1 MTTRTKITGVVLG
14 AAVVGALALVPLTD
28 DGPGHDTGPD
38 SAATGATAGGNVVL
52 GESEKEGVPSFTA
65 TDWVS
70 HGDQVAVVRV
80 TAEHEQRET
89 SSADSSADPGEDS
102 GDGSGDGSGE
112 DYLSR
117 TVDLRVGQRL
127 WTRPGAPALPA
138 TVSITADGWQLKDG
152 GKREVGSRD
161 SSRLEV
167 GHDYVVAFGHFSDGG
182 WAPLGSGGVLP
193 CDGGRIGEGEFQG
206 ETVTADAYRSALRQR
221 LIPGDEEPVAYR
233 AAGKPAAGVQG
244 ILRGAKP
251 TGG

>member
-14 AAVVGALALVPLTD
+14 AAVAGALVLVPLTD
-28 DGPGHDTGPD
+28 DGPGPDTGHD
-38 SAATGATAGGNVVL
+38 SAAAGGNVVL
-52 GESEKEGVPSFTA
+52 GESEKEAVPSFTA

-80 TAEHEQRET
+80 TAEHERPET
-89 SSADSSADPGEDS
+89 SSADSSADS
-102 GDGSGDGSGE
+102 GDGSDGSGDGSDE

-117 TVDLRVGQRL
+117 TVDLRVEQRL
-127 WTRPGAPALPA
+127 WTRAGAPALPA
-138 TVSITADGWQLKDG
+138 AVSVTADGWQLKDG
-152 GKREVGSRD
+152 AKREVGSRD

-167 GHDYVVAFGHFSDGG
+167 GHDYVVAFGHFSDGV
-182 WAPLGSGGVLP
+182 WAPLGSGAVLP

>member
-14 AAVVGALALVPLTD
+14 AAVAGALALVPLTD
-28 DGPGHDTGPD
+28 DGPGPGPDTGHD
-38 SAATGATAGGNVVL
+38 SAAAGATAGGNVVL
-52 GESEKEGVPSFTA
+52 GESEKEAVPSFTA

-80 TAEHEQRET
+80 TAEHERRET
-89 SSADSSADPGEDS
+89 SSADSSADPGED
-102 GDGSGDGSGE
+102 SGDGSGE

-127 WTRPGAPALPA
+127 WTRAGAPALPA
-138 TVSITADGWQLKDG
+138 TVSVTVDGWQLKDG
-152 GKREVGSRD
+152 AKREVGSRN

-167 GHDYVVAFGHFSDGG
+167 GHDYVVAFGHFSDGV
-182 WAPLGSGGVLP
+182 WAPLGSGAVLP